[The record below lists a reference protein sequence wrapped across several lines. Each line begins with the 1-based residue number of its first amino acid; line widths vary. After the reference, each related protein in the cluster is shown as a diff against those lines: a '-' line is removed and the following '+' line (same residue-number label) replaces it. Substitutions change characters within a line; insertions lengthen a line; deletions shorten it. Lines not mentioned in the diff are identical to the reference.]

1 MNINMTIIGQLI
13 AFVIFVMICMKYI
26 WPILTAALT
35 ERQQKIAEGLEA
47 SERAGRDLEK
57 AHQTANETIQSSKLQ
72 AADIIDQANKRASQI
87 IDEAKVNAQTESD
100 RIKVAAQ
107 AEIEQEM
114 NRAKEALRGQ
124 VATLAVAGAEKIL
137 GASINMSHHQKI
149 VDKLATEL

>member
-13 AFVIFVMICMKYI
+13 AFIIFVMICMKYI
-26 WPILTAALT
+26 WPVLIETLT

-47 SERAGRDLEK
+47 SDLAKRDLEK
-57 AHQTANETIQSSKLQ
+57 AQQTANETIKSSKLQ
-72 AADIIDQANKRASQI
+72 AADIIDQANKRANQI
-87 IDEAKVNAQTESD
+87 IDEAKVNAQTEGD
-100 RIKVAAQ
+100 RIKVMAQ
-107 AEIEQEM
+107 AEIEQET

-137 GASINMSHHQKI
+137 GASIDMAHHQKI